1 MKGALPMKLI
11 IAIISN
17 DDSYDVLSELTKAG
31 FDATKL
37 STTGGF
43 LSAGNV
49 TLLIGVED
57 SRVDDV
63 MEILREN
70 SSRRT
75 QLMTAAP
82 AYNAESFVTLPVQ
95 VAVGGELALLLR
107 KLVTVL
113 AYHSL
118 GIAHHDVLGLHAHT
132 LVDASA
138 TDGRPSGSVYNQL
151 DVL

>member
-1 MKGALPMKLI
+1 MKLI

-57 SRVDDV
+57 SHVDDV

-82 AYNAESFVTLPVQ
+82 AYYNAESFVTLPVQ
-95 VAVGGELALLLR
+95 VAVGGATVFVVNMDKFY
-107 KLVTVL
+107 KL
-113 AYHSL
+113 
-118 GIAHHDVLGLHAHT
+118 
-132 LVDASA
+132 
-138 TDGRPSGSVYNQL
+138 
-151 DVL
+151 

>member
-1 MKGALPMKLI
+1 MKLV

-17 DDSYDVLSELTKAG
+17 DDSYDVLSDLTDAG

-57 SRVDDV
+57 ERVDEV
-63 MEILREN
+63 MEIIRAN

-75 QLMTAAP
+75 QLMTTAP
-82 AYNAESFVTLPVQ
+82 AYNAESFVTLPVE
-95 VAVGGELALLLR
+95 VAVGGATVFVVNMDNFY
-107 KLVTVL
+107 KL
-113 AYHSL
+113 
-118 GIAHHDVLGLHAHT
+118 
-132 LVDASA
+132 
-138 TDGRPSGSVYNQL
+138 
-151 DVL
+151 

>member
-1 MKGALPMKLI
+1 MKLI

-57 SRVDDV
+57 SRVD

-95 VAVGGELALLLR
+95 VAVGGATVFVVNMDKFY
-107 KLVTVL
+107 KL
-113 AYHSL
+113 
-118 GIAHHDVLGLHAHT
+118 
-132 LVDASA
+132 
-138 TDGRPSGSVYNQL
+138 
-151 DVL
+151 